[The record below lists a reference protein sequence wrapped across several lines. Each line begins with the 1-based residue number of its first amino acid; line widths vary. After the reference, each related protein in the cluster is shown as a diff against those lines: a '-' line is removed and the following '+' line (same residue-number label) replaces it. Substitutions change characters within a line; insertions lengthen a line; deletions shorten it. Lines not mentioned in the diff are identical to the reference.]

1 MVFNEKL
8 LLLVTLTCAILH
20 MLDKPIN
27 VYSIAIDYLY
37 FSLFKKRFDR
47 VEYYN
52 EKEIKIDH

>member
-1 MVFNEKL
+1 
-8 LLLVTLTCAILH
+8 